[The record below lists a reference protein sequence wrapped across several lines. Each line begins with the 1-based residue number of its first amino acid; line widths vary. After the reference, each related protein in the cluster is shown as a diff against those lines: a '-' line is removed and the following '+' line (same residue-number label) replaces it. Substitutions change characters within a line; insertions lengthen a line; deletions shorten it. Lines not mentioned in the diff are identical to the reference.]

1 MFTHFDQLAG
11 TPHRLCRSAQSPLSS
26 SNLCSSNLCSW
37 ATGDWSLPLICILRR
52 RSSYVLGSSSVCWCI
67 TVYYQFPCRT
77 LTLMYLIHH
86 LSMII
91 RLSWRNLYQLHNL
104 LFHLILLR
112 YRQFLHNYYSTS
124 SAFIVCEKIFEMP
137 KSHIFATCVSKAI

>member
-1 MFTHFDQLAG
+1 MFIHFDQLAG

-37 ATGDWSLPLICILRR
+37 ATGDWSLPLIGVLHR
-52 RSSYVLGSSSVCWCI
+52 RSSLCWVSPPFAGVLQFTISS
-67 TVYYQFPCRT
+67 TCRT

-91 RLSWRNLYQLHNL
+91 RLSWSSLLSITHSFIPSNITEIPPVSIQLL
-104 LFHLILLR
+104 LNFIWFYLGR
-112 YRQFLHNYYSTS
+112 SEQTRQTRLDIS
-124 SAFIVCEKIFEMP
+124 EG
-137 KSHIFATCVSKAI
+137 

>member
-1 MFTHFDQLAG
+1 MFLSLSRMFIHFDQLAG

-37 ATGDWSLPLICILRR
+37 ATGDWSLPLIGVLHR
-52 RSSYVLGSSSVCWCI
+52 RSSLYWVSPPFAGVLQFTISS
-67 TVYYQFPCRT
+67 TCRT

-91 RLSWRNLYQLHNL
+91 RLSWSSLYQLHTL

-124 SAFIVCEKIFEMP
+124 FGSA
-137 KSHIFATCVSKAI
+137 